1 MSCRGYLTV
10 IAIVLGAGACHSWS
24 HVGTPEQVIARA
36 GTGTIQV
43 TKTDS
48 SVVLV
53 QYPKLVRDTLIGMS
67 TDSTRARVAI
77 PLSEVKSVA
86 EREVSL
92 ARTAG
97 AAYLTILGGLF
108 VALLVISVALLAN
121 K

>member
-1 MSCRGYLTV
+1 
-10 IAIVLGAGACHSWS
+10 
-24 HVGTPEQVIARA
+24 
-36 GTGTIQV
+36 
-43 TKTDS
+43 
-48 SVVLV
+48 
-53 QYPKLVRDTLIGMS
+53 MS
-67 TDSTRARVAI
+67 TDSTHARVTI

>member
-1 MSCRGYLTV
+1 
-10 IAIVLGAGACHSWS
+10 
-24 HVGTPEQVIARA
+24 
-36 GTGTIQV
+36 
-43 TKTDS
+43 
-48 SVVLV
+48 
-53 QYPKLVRDTLIGMS
+53 MS
-67 TDSTRARVAI
+67 TDSTHARVAI
-77 PLSEVKSVA
+77 PLSEVKSIA